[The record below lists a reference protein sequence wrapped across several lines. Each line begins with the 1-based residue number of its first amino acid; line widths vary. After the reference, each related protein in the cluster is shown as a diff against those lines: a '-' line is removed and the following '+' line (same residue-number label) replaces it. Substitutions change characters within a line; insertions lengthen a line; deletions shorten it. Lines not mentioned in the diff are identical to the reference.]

1 MADKIPCRGRLCDPS
16 VKFHPLGPNGEPNTK
31 QPVRY
36 GEKACP
42 GFCVP
47 GSSDPLCK
55 GCAGKKAR
63 VGEVKKYT
71 DAVWQGYQGEE
82 IPNWSHIAG
91 SKWNVDASKKH
102 ELAQLKAAAA
112 AAGGGAAVKA
122 VVKKATAVVN
132 AAEKTKAAATAAI
145 NRAEAQEEKAL
156 TSATAN
162 IVAKLRQRL
171 QTEAANRPAPA
182 PAPAPVRAPAAARPL
197 PTGTAAETGDILARM
212 RERLIANAAARP
224 ASNRKSKK
232 RSSSEKKRRAST
244 RRSSGSVRGLP
255 GTSRSRSPSLIS
267 SPNRND
273 RLNRSFH
280 SSEMERVAPNRRME
294 PRDPVTGRALEPE
307 RVALPAPRFKLPPQP
322 RINSVD

>member
-1 MADKIPCRGRLCDPS
+1 M
-16 VKFHPLGPNGEPNTK
+16 
-31 QPVRY
+31 
-36 GEKACP
+36 
-42 GFCVP
+42 
-47 GSSDPLCK
+47 
-55 GCAGKKAR
+55 
-63 VGEVKKYT
+63 GEVKKYT

-91 SKWNVDASKKH
+91 SKWNIDSSKKH

-132 AAEKTKAAATAAI
+132 AAEKTKAAAAASI

-156 TSATAN
+156 TVATAN

-171 QTEAANRPAPA
+171 QTEAVARPVAAP
-182 PAPAPVRAPAAARPL
+182 PAPAPVRAPAAA
-197 PTGTAAETGDILARM
+197 TGNIVAKM
-212 RERLIANAAARP
+212 RERLLAAA

-232 RSSSEKKRRAST
+232 RSSSEKKRSAT

-255 GTSRSRSPSLIS
+255 GSNRTASPSLIS

-280 SSEMERVAPNRRME
+280 SSEMERVAPNRRLE

-307 RVALPAPRFKLPPQP
+307 RVALPAPRFKLPPPP
-322 RINSVD
+322 RINSLD

>member
-1 MADKIPCRGRLCDPS
+1 MADKIPCKGRLCDPS

-42 GFCVP
+42 AFCVP

-55 GCAGKKAR
+55 GCAGKKAK

-91 SKWNVDASKKH
+91 SKWNIDSSKKH

-132 AAEKTKAAATAAI
+132 AAEKTKAVATAAI
-145 NRAEAQEEKAL
+145 NRAEAQEERAL
-156 TSATAN
+156 TTATAN

-171 QTEAANRPAPA
+171 QTEAANRPVAPPAPA
-182 PAPAPVRAPAAARPL
+182 PAPARPL
-197 PTGTAAETGDILARM
+197 PAGTAAETGDILAKM
-212 RERLIANAAARP
+212 RERLLAEAANRP
-224 ASNRKSKK
+224 ATNRKSKK
-232 RSSSEKKRRAST
+232 RSSSEKKRRAT

-255 GTSRSRSPSLIS
+255 GTNRTASPSLFS
-267 SPNRND
+267 SPNIGNI
-273 RLNRSFH
+273 NSNY
-280 SSEMERVAPNRRME
+280 SSEGPAADPRSRRL
-294 PRDPVTGRALEPE
+294 DPVTGRALTPE
-307 RVALPAPRFKLPPQP
+307 RIALPAPRFKLPPVYQP